1 MGTAGGVDRRANKV
15 AIIGMACL
23 FPGAPDLSAF
33 WSNIISRVDAIREAG
48 ESEWD
53 QGTHYDPES
62 TSFYKTYARRGGFIS
77 ENAVFDPLKFGV
89 MPNALSGS
97 DADQLLALKVA
108 HDALAD
114 AGYLNKEFDRDRA
127 EVILG
132 RIGAPG
138 NGSMNLI
145 QQSKT
150 VGEIEQVLR
159 SVLTDADE
167 DVIQAAVE
175 QVKGKLHP
183 CTSDNMPSVMP
194 NVMAGRIAAKLG
206 FRGKS
211 LLVDAACASSMVAME
226 AAVQDLLM
234 HTCDF
239 ALTGGVYVNSSASMF
254 KLFAGLGAL
263 SHADTIRP
271 FDENADGTLL
281 GEGIGLLCL
290 KRYDDAVRDGD
301 KIYATIC
308 GVASSSDG
316 FGGSVLAPSMEGEAL
331 AMRRA
336 YEQAQVSPRSVE
348 LLEAH
353 GTGTPTGDVV
363 ELQAVQK
370 VFGGSADENG
380 WCAVGSIKSM
390 IGHCQSASAVAGVI
404 KAALSLYH
412 KVLPPT
418 LNVETP
424 NKKIEWDTHPC
435 YVNTQTRPWIHSDV
449 TGEPRRA
456 AVSAFGFGGVN
467 GHAVL
472 EEADEQSFT
481 LARKWETEILAFS
494 STSRARLAEQIEH
507 VADYVAQHPD
517 VSLKDLAF
525 TVNCSKPADNEY
537 RAAIVA
543 SNTQE
548 LLLRLRRAATLI
560 LNLNTKQVQESER
573 GIFFNAPEAR
583 LGGKLAFVYPGLGSA
598 YANMMADLCLHFP
611 EVRNVFDIC
620 DSVALKAGSKV
631 PPSKM
636 IFPCDAKAQVDAI
649 TLANADFAVCAVLLA
664 EYAIFELL
672 KHLEINPDALLGCST
687 GEFAAIT
694 TGGACDILSNAEQFF
709 AMSTNAARSIPKE
722 ALDKLRSLRVLA
734 PAAKVLQL
742 ADKNVYLSADLGD
755 DHIIITGD
763 EVAITELSTRLRAN
777 KMTFQQ
783 LPIAI
788 PYHTPLVHDLV
799 DPDNEMVRNT
809 SVDKMNVPIWSCSR
823 ADELPNDIEAMRN
836 LWITLF
842 TKPVSLRETVNKM
855 YDAGIRKFIEVGPN
869 GIMSVVIGGILGK
882 RPHLSMAS
890 NLQSRSGITQLNMLL
905 AALFVEG
912 QTPKFDYL
920 YARRSPEKL
929 ELGSTQQEKLRKGIR
944 LDLRHTPLTIDPD
957 ALPRRTSIAPVHQQ
971 FADDFGHVF
980 DESNVVESFL
990 STNTSFYDH
999 MNSMQEQVLRA
1010 FLTSTSTATETPQP
1024 AEADLLP
1031 FLTRMQAYEHD
1042 DATVASIDISLDTDL
1057 YLLDHAIGG
1066 EISTSPQLRL
1076 YLMPLMVALEIMA
1089 EAAYVRS
1096 DAGSQL
1102 GRIEQV
1108 KAFRRIVV
1116 DHEPMTL
1123 RLVVRSNQDRVS
1135 VQLFQPDDAETA
1147 PSMMAD
1153 YVFGDFSIP
1162 SEQPLSI
1169 TGAPPQILTTP
1180 STLYTRDTMFHG
1192 PRMQSVTNISAVG
1205 EKQIGGTLKARAATG
1220 WFRDIVEPVFL
1231 IDPLLLDN
1239 GSQFVLFYLYEKQLS
1254 ATALLPFFIESIDV
1268 FGYRDSFHGEAQGAA
1283 VLHSLT
1289 NKATEA
1295 SVEIRDAQGNA
1306 WCRISNINSRRIA
1319 LPPEWLE
1326 FVHNPQGTTFGTIED
1341 GVVFV
1346 QDSLLPEDETV
1357 LDWCA
1362 DYVLTKTE
1370 RSIWQTESSKTT
1382 KRKRDWLLGRIAAK
1396 EAIRRQHNNELA
1408 MLDIEIF
1415 NDEYRAPVVNI
1426 RRANVPPLNVSIT
1439 HSNGMAA
1446 AFAVAAAAGRPG
1458 LDAEAPN
1465 TASPQMTETFASA
1478 EEIATLGTGMDVTK
1492 LWCAKEALYKA
1503 FRGLVPMELLRL
1515 QSATQ
1520 DTLVVMN
1527 NGELHPVRV
1536 TTSGGMLV
1544 ARTLVKGLEQ
1554 RASQQQN

>member
-1 MGTAGGVDRRANKV
+1 MGTTDGVDKRSNKV

-23 FPGAPDLSAF
+23 FPGAPNLSAF
-33 WSNIISRVDAIREAG
+33 WSNIVGRVDAIREAG
-48 ESEWD
+48 EREWD
-53 QGTHYDPES
+53 QQTHYDPDS

-77 ENAVFDPLKFGV
+77 DDAVFDPLKFGV

-114 AGYLNKEFDRDRA
+114 AGYLSKEFDRDRA

-150 VGEIEQVLR
+150 VGEIEEILR
-159 SVLTDADE
+159 SVLSDADE

-175 QVKGKLHP
+175 QVKTRLHP

-226 AAVQDLLM
+226 AAVQDLVT

-316 FGGSVLAPSMEGEAL
+316 FGGSVLAPSLEGEAL

-336 YEQAQVSPRSVE
+336 YELAGVNPRSVE

-370 VFGGSADENG
+370 VFGGTADENG

-418 LNVETP
+418 LNVESP
-424 NKKIEWDTHPC
+424 NKKIDWNTHPC
-435 YVNTQTRPWIHSDV
+435 YVNTQTRPWIHSGVD
-449 TGEPRRA
+449 GQPRRA
-456 AVSAFGFGGVN
+456 AISAFGFGGVN

-472 EEADEQSFT
+472 EETEAQPLT
-481 LARKWETEILAFS
+481 MARKWDTELFAFS
-494 STSRARLAEQIEH
+494 STSRARLAEQIEQ
-507 VADYVAQHPD
+507 VADYLAQHQD
-517 VSLKDLAF
+517 VCLKDLAF
-525 TVNCSKPADNEY
+525 TVNCSKKADNEY

-543 SNTQE
+543 GNAQE
-548 LLLRLRRAATLI
+548 LLLRLKRASTLI
-560 LNLNTKQVQESER
+560 LNLNNKQVQESER
-573 GIFFNAPEAR
+573 GIFFSAPEAR

-611 EVRNVFDIC
+611 EVRKVFDVC
-620 DSVALKAGSKV
+620 DAVALEAGAKVLPSKV
-631 PPSKM
+631 LFPSDPKQQL
-636 IFPCDAKAQVDAI
+636 DAVA
-649 TLANADFAVCAVLLA
+649 LANADFAVCAVLLA

-694 TGGACDILSNAEQFF
+694 TGGACDTLSTASQFY

-722 ALDKLRSLRVLA
+722 ALAKLRSLRVLA
-734 PAAKVLQL
+734 PAAKVLKI
-742 ADKNVYLSADLGD
+742 AGKDVHLSADLGE
-755 DHIIITGD
+755 DHIIITG
-763 EVAITELSTRLRAN
+763 EEAAIVALGTQLREHN
-777 KMTFQQ
+777 MMFQQ

-788 PYHTPLVHDLV
+788 PYHTPLVQGLV
-799 DPDNEMVRNT
+799 DPDSDMVRNT
-809 SVDKMNVPIWSCSR
+809 SIEKMTVPIWSC
-823 ADELPNDIEAMRN
+823 AQAAQLPNDIEAMRS
-836 LWITLF
+836 LWVTLF
-842 TKPVSLRETVNKM
+842 TKPVALRETINKM
-855 YDAGIRKFIEVGPN
+855 YEAGIRKFIEVGPN
-869 GIMSVVIGGILGK
+869 GIMTVVVAGILGK
-882 RPHLSMAS
+882 RPHLAMAS

-912 QTPKFDYL
+912 HTAKFDYL
-920 YARRSPEKL
+920 FVRRSPEMID
-929 ELGSTQQEKLRKGIR
+929 LGSSKQAQVRKGVL
-944 LDLRHTPLTIDPD
+944 LDLRHTPLRIDSA
-957 ALPRRTSIAPVHQQ
+957 ALPRRTSTKVIREE

-980 DESNVVESFL
+980 DDSNVVESFL
-990 STNTSFYDH
+990 SANTSFYDQ
-999 MNSMQEQVLRA
+999 MNSVQEQVLRA
-1010 FLTSTSTATETPQP
+1010 FLSTSTATDIRESAQEAQP
-1024 AEADLLP
+1024 LP
-1031 FLTRMQAYEHD
+1031 FLTRMQAYEED
-1042 DATVASIDISLDTDL
+1042 DETVASIDISLDTDL

-1066 EISTSPQLRL
+1066 HVSTAPQLRL

-1102 GRIEQV
+1102 VRVEQV

-1116 DHEPMTL
+1116 DHEAMPLSL
-1123 RLVVRSNQDRVS
+1123 RVRSNGERVR
-1135 VQLFQPDDAETA
+1135 VQLFQPDDAESS
-1147 PSMMAD
+1147 PSMMAE
-1153 YVFGDFSIP
+1153 YIFGEFSP
-1162 SEQPLSI
+1162 ATENPLRI
-1169 TGAPPQILTTP
+1169 HGTP
-1180 STLYTRDTMFHG
+1180 AKVLKSADQLYTRDAMFHG
-1192 PRMQSVTNISAVG
+1192 PRMQSVINISTVG
-1205 EKQIGGTLKARAATG
+1205 DKQIGGSVKARPASG
-1220 WFRDIVEPVFL
+1220 WFRDIVEPHFL

-1239 GSQFVLFYLYEKQLS
+1239 GSQFVLFYLYEKELS
-1254 ATALLPFFIESIDV
+1254 ATALLPFFIESIEV
-1268 FGYRDSFHGEAQGAA
+1268 FGSRDQFDGLATGAA
-1283 VLHSLT
+1283 ILHSLT

-1295 SVEIRDAQGNA
+1295 SVEISAADGNS
-1306 WCRISNINSRRIA
+1306 WCRINNINSRRIA
-1319 LPPEWLE
+1319 LPSAWLN
-1326 FVHNPQGTTFGTIED
+1326 FVHDPVGTAFGTTD
-1341 GVVFV
+1341 NGVIFLEEC
-1346 QDSLLPEDETV
+1346 LLPEDETV

-1370 RSIWQTESSKTT
+1370 RSIWQSESKTA

-1396 EAIRRQHNNELA
+1396 QAIRQRLQPKYKLA
-1408 MLDIEIF
+1408 MHDIEIF
-1415 NDEYRAPVVNI
+1415 NDEYRAPIVHLRPADI
-1426 RRANVPPLNVSIT
+1426 PAMNVSIT

-1446 AFAVAAAAGRPG
+1446 ALAVPASEGRPG
-1458 LDAEAPN
+1458 IDLELQHN
-1465 TASPQMTETFASA
+1465 VSPEMTETFANEA
-1478 EEIATLGTGMDVTK
+1478 ELACLGSDTDRTR

-1503 FRGLVPMELLRL
+1503 YRGLVPMEQLRL
-1515 QSATQ
+1515 QSSQREA
-1520 DTLVVMN
+1520 LVVEDQT
-1527 NGELHPVRV
+1527 GTGRKVDV
-1536 TTSGGMLV
+1536 TARGGMLF
-1544 ARTLVKGLEQ
+1544 
-1554 RASQQQN
+1554 ASVIV